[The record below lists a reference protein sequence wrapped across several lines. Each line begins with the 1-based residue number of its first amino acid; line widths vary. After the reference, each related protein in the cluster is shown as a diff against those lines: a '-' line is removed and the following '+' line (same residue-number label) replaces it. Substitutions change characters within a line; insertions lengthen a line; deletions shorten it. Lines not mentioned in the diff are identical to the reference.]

1 MAVGAAARTGVSGRS
16 RHVAVA
22 VGIVVV
28 LLVPI
33 GRSNFFQG
41 LAADAFIAGI
51 VVLSLVVLTGL
62 VGQISFCQYSFAA
75 VGALTVGSLVG
86 GHHWSFW
93 AALPMGVL
101 GAALVGVIVGIPA
114 LRLSGLFLAILTVAV
129 ALFFD
134 RFLLSPGTW
143 DSFSGGI
150 SPWKVG
156 RPSLF
161 GLHLDGAY
169 TFFVFVLVVFLLLC
183 AAVWNLR
190 TGKTGRVLRGIRD
203 SEIAASTMGLDLTAW
218 KLAAFGLSAAI
229 AGLAGGL
236 LATSVGSVS
245 PPSFDLLH
253 SLQIAAIV
261 TVMGPGSV
269 TSAAAGGVFFIGG
282 TELLRH
288 TPLSARWFPLIL
300 GVLLIAQLVYQ
311 PDGAVTEAEHQGR
324 RLLSRRSRAGAPS
337 TEAA

>member
-1 MAVGAAARTGVSGRS
+1 MPGADRRS
-16 RHVAVA
+16 
-22 VGIVVV
+22 
-28 LLVPI
+28 
-33 GRSNFFQG
+33 SFFQG

-75 VGALTVGSLVG
+75 VGAFTVGSLVA

-93 AALPMGVL
+93 LAMPLGVI
-101 GAALVGVIVGIPA
+101 GAAIVGALVGIPA
-114 LRLSGLFLAILTVAV
+114 LRLSGLFLTILTVAV

-134 RFLLSPGTW
+134 RFLLAPGTW

-190 TGKTGRVLRGIRD
+190 VGKTGRVLRGIRD

-218 KLAAFGLSAAI
+218 KLAAFGVSAAI

-269 TSAAAGGVFFIGG
+269 ASAAAGRRVLHRRHRAVAPHAAVGPVVPPHHRRAAHRPAHRHARMVRIG
-282 TELLRH
+282 
-288 TPLSARWFPLIL
+288 
-300 GVLLIAQLVYQ
+300 
-311 PDGAVTEAEHQGR
+311 
-324 RLLSRRSRAGAPS
+324 
-337 TEAA
+337 